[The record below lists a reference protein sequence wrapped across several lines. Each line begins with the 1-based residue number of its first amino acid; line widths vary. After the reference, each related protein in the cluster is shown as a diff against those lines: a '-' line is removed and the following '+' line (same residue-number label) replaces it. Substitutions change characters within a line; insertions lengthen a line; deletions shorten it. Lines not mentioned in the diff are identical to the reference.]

1 MRHGRWVGA
10 VAGSTLM
17 LGLVAGMGGPTA
29 LAASGGAH
37 ARVRASARVH
47 VRDHAAIMLAH
58 ALRRALRARGTV
70 VMSMRAATRNGARGY
85 VVVWARGRERGRLF
99 VNARTGHTVRMR
111 AQSASALQAGA
122 SLSAFLSA
130 LETTLQ
136 AEAGAPV
143 SAQTEDNG
151 AVMVFTLNIAGQTV
165 TVTVNTA
172 AQSTTG
178 STSTTTIQA
187 PAVSMET
194 AVDAALSTAGGLGMA
209 SLASPYAVAAELSG
223 WQTLYAQ
230 GNGGM
235 GGSSGDQGPGLGL
248 DLGLNLGVHLGEG
261 MQGNFG
267 GPAYVVMVDSSQGG
281 QASVVE
287 SSQLASGGTA
297 PQLLAIDARAG
308 GQGSTGMAAPAVTL
322 DTAVTAAA
330 ATDSGG
336 IPVEAGLTQGQ
347 SGMAWQVLLLNQD
360 GSLSEVTVD
369 STTGAV
375 LGTSTQGTG
384 SQSGQGQSGGS
395 QGGDN

>member
-1 MRHGRWVGA
+1 MRYGRWVGA
-10 VAGSTLM
+10 VVGSTLM
-17 LGLVAGMGGPTA
+17 LGLVAGTGGPTA
-29 LAASGGAH
+29 LAAPGGAH
-37 ARVRASARVH
+37 ARVRASARVR
-47 VRDHAAIMLAH
+47 VRDHAAIMLAY
-58 ALRRALRARGTV
+58 ALTRALRARGTV
-70 VMSMRAATRNGARGY
+70 VLSMRAATRHGARGY

-172 AQSTTG
+172 GQSTTG
-178 STSTTTIQA
+178 PTTAIEA
-187 PAVSMET
+187 PSVSMET

-209 SLASPYAVAAELSG
+209 SLAGPYAVAAELSG
-223 WQTLYAQ
+223 WRTLYAQ
-230 GNGGM
+230 GNGGI
-235 GGSSGDQGPGLGL
+235 GGNWRDQGSGLGL
-248 DLGLNLGVHLGEG
+248 DFGLNLGIHMGEG
-261 MQGNFG
+261 MRRNFG

-287 SSQLASGGTA
+287 SSQLASGATA
-297 PQLLAIDARAG
+297 PDLLAIDAHAG
-308 GQGSTGMAAPAVTL
+308 GQGSTGMAAPAITL
-322 DTAVTAAA
+322 DTAVTAAT

-336 IPVEAGLTQGQ
+336 IPVEAGLSQGQ
-347 SGMAWQVLLLNQD
+347 NGMTWQVLLLNQD
-360 GSLSEVTVD
+360 GSLSEVSVD
-369 STTGAV
+369 ATTGAV

-384 SQSGQGQSGGS
+384 GPSGQGPSGDSQSG
-395 QGGDN
+395 DN